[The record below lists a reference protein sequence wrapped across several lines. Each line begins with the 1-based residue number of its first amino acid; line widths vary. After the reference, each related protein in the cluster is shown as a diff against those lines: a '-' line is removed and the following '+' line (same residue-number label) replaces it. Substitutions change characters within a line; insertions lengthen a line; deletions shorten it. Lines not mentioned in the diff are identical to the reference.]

1 MVLIVYNEQVIGSL
15 FGTALQLSVVG
26 LYATIVIAIG
36 RFLRLVFDRI
46 SQRVIY
52 EEMDPETT
60 EQLFEI
66 CEGIYIAQLEGDLI
80 KEKKFY
86 DLLIRIYR
94 SPETLIKINRKNRHH
109 GEPPHHFQSA
119 SALMTKSKNR

>member
-1 MVLIVYNEQVIGSL
+1 MYWTYEILENDQKGVFEDKTSKRPNSTSSYNKIPSMVLVVYNEQVIGAF

-36 RFLRLVFDRI
+36 RFLRLIFDRI

-60 EQLFEI
+60 E
-66 CEGIYIAQLEGDLI
+66 
-80 KEKKFY
+80 
-86 DLLIRIYR
+86 
-94 SPETLIKINRKNRHH
+94 
-109 GEPPHHFQSA
+109 
-119 SALMTKSKNR
+119 